1 MAQWR
6 KVIVSGSTAE
16 LNHVSS
22 SGNLVPTITDGGSL
36 GDISLNWSD
45 LFLDSGAV
53 INFDGGD
60 VTATHASNLLT
71 ITGGNVRVDKLEIDG
86 ANDHIDVST
95 DMVLT
100 AAADITLTPGGSN
113 VKPGSDSAIDLGVSG
128 TAFRKLF
135 VDDIDFAAQGGIV
148 GGLHVSASSFN
159 ASTHITASGD
169 LYVATDGYVGGKFEV
184 VGALTGSV
192 ISASGAISADALT
205 LDTALPVAQGGIGAT
220 SLTDKAVLISQ
231 DSGTDAVGALAL
243 TGNGEIVVGGT
254 NGPAVEAAADV
265 AGDGLDAAVGDG
277 TLAINVAAAQT
288 TIESIYNTSLKIGR
302 SSTDTYIDFGTDDS
316 VKISSANTVRLN
328 TDTAGV
334 HVTGTLDVSGNATI
348 AGDLVVNGDTTT
360 LSTTN
365 LAVGDQFI
373 FTATGSAASNVDG
386 GLIVQSGS
394 AVDSG
399 SAIYHDIDSNRWSV
413 AKQVKAADTAITP
426 LEFVVTA
433 KALGDNDAPV
443 EDDKE
448 YGVGEMAIN
457 DDGSIW
463 IYS

>member
-1 MAQWR
+1 MPSW
-6 KVIVSGSTAE
+6 KKIIVSGSNAK
-16 LNHVSS
+16 LHHVSA
-22 SGNLVPTITDGGSL
+22 SGNLVPIAKDGSSL
-36 GDISLNWSD
+36 GSAGLQFSD
-45 LFLDSGAV
+45 LFLAEGAV

-60 VTATHASNLLT
+60 FTLTQTGNLLELE
-71 ITGGNVRVDKLEIDG
+71 GGSTRVTKLEIDS
-86 ANDHIDVST
+86 ANDHIDVDT

-254 NGPAVEAAADV
+254 NGPAVEAAAYC
-265 AGDGLDAAVGDG
+265 AA
-277 TLAINVAAAQT
+277 
-288 TIESIYNTSLKIGR
+288 
-302 SSTDTYIDFGTDDS
+302 
-316 VKISSANTVRLN
+316 
-328 TDTAGV
+328 
-334 HVTGTLDVSGNATI
+334 
-348 AGDLVVNGDTTT
+348 
-360 LSTTN
+360 
-365 LAVGDQFI
+365 
-373 FTATGSAASNVDG
+373 
-386 GLIVQSGS
+386 
-394 AVDSG
+394 
-399 SAIYHDIDSNRWSV
+399 
-413 AKQVKAADTAITP
+413 
-426 LEFVVTA
+426 
-433 KALGDNDAPV
+433 
-443 EDDKE
+443 
-448 YGVGEMAIN
+448 
-457 DDGSIW
+457 
-463 IYS
+463 

>member
-53 INFDGGD
+53 INFNGGD

-135 VDDIDFAAQGGIV
+135 VDDIDFNAQGGIV

-220 SLTDKAVLISQ
+220 SLADKAVLISQ
-231 DSGTDAVGALAL
+231 DSGTDAVGSLAL
-243 TGNGEIVVGGT
+243 STNGQIIVGGSS
-254 NGPAVEAAADV
+254 GPAAEAAADV
-265 AGDGLDAAVGDG
+265 AGTGLDASVGDG

-288 TIESIYNTSLKIGR
+288 SITSIINSSLGKIG
-302 SSTDTYIDFGTDDS
+302 TAADQEYIDFSTSNEVNTKIGNSEIHSVTADGVDITGAVTISGNLDVNGSLTTIDSTNLRVADRFIYASSGSTSGDGGLIIGTGANGIGTAIGYDDS
-316 VKISSANTVRLN
+316 VKRWGLTKED
-328 TDTAGV
+328 DTAHDATAIAPRQYV
-334 HVTGTLDVSGNATI
+334 VS
-348 AGDLVVNGDTTT
+348 V
-360 LSTTN
+360 
-365 LAVGDQFI
+365 
-373 FTATGSAASNVDG
+373 
-386 GLIVQSGS
+386 SGS
-394 AVDSG
+394 ATAPSTNP
-399 SAIYHDIDSNRWSV
+399 HDFGT
-413 AKQVKAADTAITP
+413 AA
-426 LEFVVTA
+426 
-433 KALGDNDAPV
+433 GDRIGMMHVNTDN
-443 EDDKE
+443 
-448 YGVGEMAIN
+448 GE
-457 DDGSIW
+457 IW

>member
-6 KVIVSGSTAE
+6 KVMVSGSTAE

-53 INFDGGD
+53 INFNGGD

-135 VDDIDFAAQGGIV
+135 VDDIDFNAQGGIV

-220 SLTDKAVLISQ
+220 SLADKAVLISQ
-231 DSGTDAVGALAL
+231 DSGTDAVGAIAL
-243 TGNGEIVVGGT
+243 TGNGEIIVGGT
-254 NGPAVEAAADV
+254 NGPAKEAAADV

-302 SSTDTYIDFGTDDS
+302 SSTDTFIDFGTDDS

-348 AGDLVVNGDTTT
+348 EGDLVVNGDTTT

-399 SAIYHDIDSNRWSV
+399 SAFYHDIDSQRWSV
-413 AKQVKAADTAITP
+413 ARQVKNTATAVTP

-443 EDDKE
+443 EADKE